1 MTENQI
7 AAQLLAKPIWQMT
20 GEEFGSPAKLCVSLT
35 HIILFV
41 VSESEP
47 ENRKAS
53 GISSGGPTRHSLA
66 ACRPALSAGHGVKY
80 SHRMHCTAYSRVF
93 RFATYAAT
101 GNFMD
106 YSPNSTYLLLKYP
119 FW

>member
-1 MTENQI
+1 MRI
-7 AAQLLAKPIWQMT
+7 LGLSLKHIFLLVIH
-20 GEEFGSPAKLCVSLT
+20 FGSPAKLCVSLT

-53 GISSGGPTRHSLA
+53 GISSGGPARHSLA
-66 ACRPALSAGHGVKY
+66 ACPALSAGHGVRNI
-80 SHRMHCTAYSRVF
+80 HRMHCTAYSRVL

-101 GNFMD
+101 DRKFHGFLSDHMQTYVFMD
-106 YSPNSTYLLLKYP
+106 HR
-119 FW
+119 